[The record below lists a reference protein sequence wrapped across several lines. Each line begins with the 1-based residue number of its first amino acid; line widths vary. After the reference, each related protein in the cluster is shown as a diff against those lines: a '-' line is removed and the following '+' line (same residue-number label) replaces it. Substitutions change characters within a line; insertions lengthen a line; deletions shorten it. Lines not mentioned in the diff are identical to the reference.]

1 MFPSTNRT
9 IFHALS
15 ANKYAHAEP
24 ICNALSE
31 GVAKNPLTTCIAC
44 NTSNAR
50 NEYRTKTHD
59 EIMGSRSRRAR
70 ASSSA
75 SKKAHSFNTPH
86 QPRVASVLRQG
97 VRLGVEKETAMRMRT
112 LTLSACLAF
121 AITGLAVAS
130 PPSKDSLMLGCA
142 TAEIYTVTA
151 YCPCSKCCGRWSGGP
166 TASGKMP
173 VAGVTVAGPRS
184 IPFGTRVWIEG
195 VGERVV
201 QDRLARKYDGR
212 FDVYFSSHAE
222 ALRFGNRTL
231 KVRILQ

>member
-1 MFPSTNRT
+1 M
-9 IFHALS
+9 
-15 ANKYAHAEP
+15 
-24 ICNALSE
+24 
-31 GVAKNPLTTCIAC
+31 
-44 NTSNAR
+44 
-50 NEYRTKTHD
+50 
-59 EIMGSRSRRAR
+59 
-70 ASSSA
+70 
-75 SKKAHSFNTPH
+75 
-86 QPRVASVLRQG
+86 
-97 VRLGVEKETAMRMRT
+97 EKETAMKT
-112 LTLSACLAF
+112 YLWACLAF
-121 AITGLAVAS
+121 AITGLVSASS
-130 PPSKDSLMLGCA
+130 PPKSLKMLEGA
-142 TAEIYTVTA
+142 GTELYTVTA

>member
-1 MFPSTNRT
+1 MDM
-9 IFHALS
+9 
-15 ANKYAHAEP
+15 E
-24 ICNALSE
+24 
-31 GVAKNPLTTCIAC
+31 
-44 NTSNAR
+44 
-50 NEYRTKTHD
+50 
-59 EIMGSRSRRAR
+59 
-70 ASSSA
+70 
-75 SKKAHSFNTPH
+75 KKAP
-86 QPRVASVLRQG
+86 
-97 VRLGVEKETAMRMRT
+97 MRT
-112 LTLSACLAF
+112 LLSALLAF
-121 AITGLAVAS
+121 AITGLVSASS
-130 PPSKDSLMLGCA
+130 PPKSLKMLEGA
-142 TAEIYTVTA
+142 GTELYTVTA

>member
-1 MFPSTNRT
+1 
-9 IFHALS
+9 
-15 ANKYAHAEP
+15 
-24 ICNALSE
+24 
-31 GVAKNPLTTCIAC
+31 
-44 NTSNAR
+44 
-50 NEYRTKTHD
+50 
-59 EIMGSRSRRAR
+59 
-70 ASSSA
+70 
-75 SKKAHSFNTPH
+75 
-86 QPRVASVLRQG
+86 
-97 VRLGVEKETAMRMRT
+97 MRMRT